1 MKIIKGG
8 VIAPKGFLASGTHI
22 GLKKVKKDLSIIVSQ
37 VPAASAG
44 LFTTNQIKAAPVIW
58 SKNQIETNQYKTA
71 ILTNSGNANACTGD
85 QGMLDVIK
93 TSQKLA
99 EEMNIETN
107 QILICS
113 TGVIGVPLPMDK
125 LLNGIPEVVKQ
136 LGHSKDHGLN
146 AAEAIMTTDTYSK
159 SIAIEIEI
167 NNKIITIGGMAK
179 GSGMI
184 HPNMATMLAFI
195 TTDATIEPSTLHE
208 MLVKST
214 GQSYH
219 MISVDGDTSTNDS
232 VIMLANGMSGIKT
245 IERNTSEYFLFFEA
259 LNFVNQNLAKQI
271 VKDGEGA
278 TKFIEVNIQK
288 MTDEDSARKLAKSV
302 ISSNLV
308 KTAIFGQDANW
319 GRVVC
324 AMGYAGVEFNA
335 NFVDLNFESKVGKIN
350 LYEKGVPISFDEQS
364 ALEVLS
370 EKEIIININ
379 MNAGAHSAT
388 AWGCDLSF
396 EYVRINGQYR
406 T

>member
-8 VIAPKGFLASGTHI
+8 VIAPKGFLASGIHV

-37 VPAASAG
+37 VPAAAAG

-58 SKNQIETNQYKTA
+58 SKSQIETNQYKTA

-85 QGMLDVIK
+85 QGMLDVK
-93 TSQKLA
+93 CTSEKLA
-99 EEMNIETN
+99 KEMNIETN

-125 LLNGIPEVVKQ
+125 LINGIPEVVKQ
-136 LGHSKDHGLN
+136 LGHSKEHGLN

-159 SIAIEIEI
+159 SVAVEIEI
-167 NNKIITIGGMAK
+167 NNKIVTIGGMAK

-184 HPNMATMLAFI
+184 HPNMATMLAYI
-195 TTDATIEPSTLHE
+195 TTDATIAPSILHE

-214 GQSYH
+214 SQSYH

-232 VIMLANGMSGIKT
+232 VIMLANGMSGIQT
-245 IERNTSEYFLFFEA
+245 IERNTSEYFLFLDA

-278 TKFIEVNIQK
+278 TKFIEVNIQN
-288 MTDEDSARKLAKSV
+288 MTDEDSAKKLAKSV

-350 LYEKGVPISFDEQS
+350 LYEKGVPVSFDEQS

-370 EKEIIININ
+370 EKEIMININ
-379 MNAGAHSAT
+379 MNAGAHAAT